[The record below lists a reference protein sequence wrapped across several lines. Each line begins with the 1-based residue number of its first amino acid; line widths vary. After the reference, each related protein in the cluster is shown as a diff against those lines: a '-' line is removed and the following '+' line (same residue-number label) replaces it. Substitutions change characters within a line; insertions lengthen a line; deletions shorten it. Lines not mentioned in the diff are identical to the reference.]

1 MPPRHTGLL
10 LPGPGAPRLGRTRP
24 CLTRGTVQRMR
35 RLSSRAHVCISR
47 YGKDGAMHMPRFILL
62 AFIAVVVGGAFLATA
77 LLTSSS
83 EPQLGE
89 IVVVTPAGTPP
100 PTTPPPTPAPTP
112 APTPSPSKTAP
123 PSATATPSPSAT
135 PSPPPEGAVPV
146 PGCAPLAGDDDCDDD
161 WDGDDWDDDADD

>member
-1 MPPRHTGLL
+1 
-10 LPGPGAPRLGRTRP
+10 
-24 CLTRGTVQRMR
+24 
-35 RLSSRAHVCISR
+35 
-47 YGKDGAMHMPRFILL
+47 MPRFILL

-100 PTTPPPTPAPTP
+100 PTTPPPTPAP

-135 PSPPPEGAVPV
+135 PSPPPEGAVAV